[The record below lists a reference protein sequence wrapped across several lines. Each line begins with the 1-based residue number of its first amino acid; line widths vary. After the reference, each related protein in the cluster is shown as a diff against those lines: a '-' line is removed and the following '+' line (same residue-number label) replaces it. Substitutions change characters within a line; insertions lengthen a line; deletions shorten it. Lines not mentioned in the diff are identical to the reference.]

1 MAFVIGLIV
10 SLIFL
15 EWPERLFVIVPLAF
29 LELAEVALWLRWR
42 KRKSIT
48 GAEAIVGATGKAITD
63 CRPVG
68 QVMLKGQIWKA
79 RCRAGVEANEDV
91 VVTGVD
97 GIALEVAPLEHAE
110 SATGAG

>member
-1 MAFVIGLIV
+1 MSFVIGLIL

-29 LELAEVALWLRWR
+29 LELAEIALWLRWR

-48 GAEAIVGATGKAITD
+48 GAEAILGTTGKAIID
-63 CRPVG
+63 CRPTG

-79 RCRAGVEANEDV
+79 HCRTGVEANEDV

-97 GIALEVAPLEHAE
+97 GITLEVAPLEHAE
-110 SATGAG
+110 TAAGAG